1 MEVVPALLAVE
12 LFIVFVLLATIVAL
26 VARRVALPYSVALV
40 LAGLAIAFLV
50 KGPRIEVTPE
60 LILAVLIPGLVFQA
74 AYKIDATELR
84 RTFGVVAVLAA
95 PGVLITAVVVALVVP
110 LVTDLDTPEA
120 FVLGAIISATD
131 PVAVVSLFKRVGA
144 PNRLAT
150 LVDAESLLNDGT
162 GVVLFTIAIA
172 ALSAPVSL
180 AGGVVSFVVTV
191 AVSTAIGLVAGIVA
205 FRAMHATDDPQL
217 EVAISVVAA
226 YGTYLV
232 ADSFHES
239 GIIATVVVGLV
250 LGNNHGTRELSERSR
265 QALDTVW
272 EFTAFLLTALVF
284 LLVGFAISP
293 DLLLAGD
300 AGRRR
305 RVRGDHDRAG
315 VRRLRGRGPRVAA
328 PSRAAAPLDRVPARD
343 VLGGPAGRDRGR
355 AGPGAAADD
364 PGPRPAHRRGVR
376 DRPRDAPR
384 PGDDGRARRPPFGC
398 ARRGRGRRTGL
409 MPGRLVRV
417 RGRDV
422 RA

>member
-1 MEVVPALLAVE
+1 MEEVPALLAVE

-74 AYKIDATELR
+74 AYKIDVTELR
-84 RTFGVVAVLAA
+84 QTFGVVAVLAA

-110 LVTDLDTPEA
+110 LFTDLDTPEA

-180 AGGVVSFVVTV
+180 ADGVVSFVVTV
-191 AVSTAIGLVAGIVA
+191 AVSAAIGLVAGIVA

-293 DLLLAGD
+293 DLLLRALPVVVAGFV
-300 AGRRR
+300 AIT
-305 RVRGDHDRAG
+305 VARALVVYG
-315 VRRLRGRGPRVAA
+315 VVGLGSRLLRGPRRLSTGYLHVMFWAGLRGAIAVALA
-328 PSRAAAPLDRVPARD
+328 LALPPTIPDRDLLTGAVFGIVLVTLLVQGTTAGLVVRRSGVLDEAET
-343 VLGGPAGRDRGR
+343 A
-355 AGPGAAADD
+355 
-364 PGPRPAHRRGVR
+364 
-376 DRPRDAPR
+376 
-384 PGDDGRARRPPFGC
+384 
-398 ARRGRGRRTGL
+398 
-409 MPGRLVRV
+409 
-417 RGRDV
+417 
-422 RA
+422 